1 MHNDS
6 NNSMQDSRLHR
17 NKSSGVLL
25 SGVLPEWLRESD
37 GSEGK
42 FTCSTRRMR
51 QFPITPNALELSIY
65 SFKQTY
71 REEAF

>member
-6 NNSMQDSRLHR
+6 NNSMNGSRLYR

-25 SGVLPEWLRESD
+25 SDLLPERLRESD

-42 FTCSTRRMR
+42 FTCSTIRIR

-65 SFKQTY
+65 PFNQAY
-71 REEAF
+71 HEEA